1 MEETFS
7 LAVPNLQINGHNYEE
22 YLESPYFA
30 QNETRLKYSTDSS
43 LRCQQ

>member
-22 YLESPYFA
+22 YLES
-30 QNETRLKYSTDSS
+30 TS
-43 LRCQQ
+43 LPRSVTLWSRTNSQPFEL